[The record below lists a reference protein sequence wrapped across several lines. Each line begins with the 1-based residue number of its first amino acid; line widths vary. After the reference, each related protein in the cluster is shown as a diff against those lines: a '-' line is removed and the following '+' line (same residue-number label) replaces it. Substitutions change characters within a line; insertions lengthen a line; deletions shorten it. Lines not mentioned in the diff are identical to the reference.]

1 MKRKITDLEQRLI
14 IDGWCLAIKRY
25 TGKNSERTFCYEYH
39 KLSDITKDG
48 KSFEQ
53 VIKLDQKRS
62 QIVDYG
68 VRNIYLHYLN
78 DQEMCF
84 VRFLFYEL
92 KHYVERIEQEN
103 ASVVDTLMTTAE
115 KLNEI
120 AQGFVPNSE
129 LDEKQELPP
138 LTPEQFDELCQ
149 EMENE
154 NAKGS

>member
-14 IDGWCLAIKRY
+14 IDGWYLAIKRY

-92 KHYVERIEQEN
+92 KHYVEK
-103 ASVVDTLMTTAE
+103 VE
-115 KLNEI
+115 KELDFNSNDPLI
-120 AQGFVPNSE
+120 KPINMAAITNVSNSE
-129 LDEKQELPP
+129 LDERQELPP
-138 LTPEQFDELCQ
+138 MTPEQFDEMCQ
-149 EMENE
+149 EMENDD
-154 NAKGS
+154 AKVN